1 MVMRRSS
8 AAVPTCCCR
17 SVPRPGRTCSS
28 EPCSPS
34 NCSARHQSLRTTPI
48 IVKDRAM
55 LRSVAV
61 LLLCPLLAASALA
74 QSAGEPL
81 DAPLKIAQAEQAAAE
96 AETAKL
102 ENAASQAHSE
112 ADRLHAEQAAAA
124 QAIEAA
130 EARIS
135 AANVRLQLAAA
146 YVAAHQQ

>member
-1 MVMRRSS
+1 MSGSSPCPTDAASRLRSS
-8 AAVPTCCCR
+8 RAEAAIARKR
-17 SVPRPGRTCSS
+17 SPRPRALFTTASSPSSPGRSARPS
-28 EPCSPS
+28 DPCSPS

-102 ENAASQAHSE
+102 ENAASQ
-112 ADRLHAEQAAAA
+112 
-124 QAIEAA
+124 
-130 EARIS
+130 
-135 AANVRLQLAAA
+135 
-146 YVAAHQQ
+146 